1 VGCGGGRRG
10 AQRRSDIDGFAHALP
25 HGRAMTAGT
34 RCADACYTPNTA
46 TIQSCEIVRS
56 EPRRKRSC
64 GVREPAKR
72 EVHARHVTP
81 LQRYVT
87 HMGVNDAATTRAATT
102 MIVYGD
108 GTHGSGRDGQM
119 HTRQGRVELRP
130 STGKRA
136 GEKGL
141 DGRLR
146 GGDAT
151 RRDTRIHTQ
160 RQRRAS
166 DARGTHQRV
175 WRRASTAVPCTRRGV
190 HFLFVNDHDRDSY
203 IGFCE
208 SGRRKNDQWQA
219 KKKKQRTHARTRCT
233 AATTRAR
240 KEHISVVT
248 SQTNTG
254 IIQRDARHSRRG
266 PSSPS
271 ASAQSSACG
280 QRQRGGRSAAHRPR

>member
-1 VGCGGGRRG
+1 
-10 AQRRSDIDGFAHALP
+10 
-25 HGRAMTAGT
+25 MTAGT

-190 HFLFVNDHDRDSY
+190 HFLFVN
-203 IGFCE
+203 
-208 SGRRKNDQWQA
+208 K
-219 KKKKQRTHARTRCT
+219 
-233 AATTRAR
+233 TRAGDGAV
-240 KEHISVVT
+240 ESP
-248 SQTNTG
+248 Q
-254 IIQRDARHSRRG
+254 G
-266 PSSPS
+266 PSPRVL
-271 ASAQSSACG
+271 ASSSMSSCIATCSG
-280 QRQRGGRSAAHRPR
+280 TCYSCSNIMT